1 LFPFVTFAL
10 ASSLLKIAGK
20 LKIKNKMGES
30 QVVMKLKSFLVQL
43 VQRGGSDIHFS
54 VGDYPIFRVDGDLQ
68 RLENEKIVSQED
80 TKILAKELLTEEQL
94 AKLEKDRSADF
105 SIEVDSGER
114 FRANMFHQK
123 GNLSL
128 VLRYIPNQIKDLSEL
143 SIPENIYEFM
153 EKTQGLLLITGPTG
167 CGKTTTLAA
176 LIDYLNNKKQRHI
189 ITIEDPVEYVY
200 QSKYCLIEQ
209 REIHKDA
216 SDFTTALR
224 ACFRE
229 DVDVVLVGEMRELET
244 ISTAVTAAETGHLV
258 LATLHTNDASQT
270 IDRIIDVFPAYQ
282 QNQIRS
288 QLSSMLLG
296 VVSQRLLRKI
306 GGGRI
311 PAVEIM
317 KNNLAI
323 ANLIRQNQIHQI
335 SGTIDTSLE
344 DGMININ
351 RSLAILVREGRV
363 EMKEAERYATD
374 VDLFRLI
381 LEST

>member
-1 LFPFVTFAL
+1 
-10 ASSLLKIAGK
+10 
-20 LKIKNKMGES
+20 MGES